1 MIPTVE
7 LGSQSWQMYI
17 RSPKGSAWTSL
28 SMAKM
33 CLVPQA
39 GQKLTFV
46 GELEPVRVL
55 WVCLETRELGVQPL

>member
-1 MIPTVE
+1 MTKTE
-7 LGSQSWQMYI
+7 LGSQSWQMYV
-17 RSPKGSAWTSL
+17 RNPQLSCWAHHEVA
-28 SMAKM
+28 SMA
-33 CLVPQA
+33 LVPQA